1 MKKSLLI
8 LLAVVLGMGVLLT
21 SCTTE
26 PESTE
31 ATYQVSVKDAIGTP
45 YTSGVIVKF
54 MQNGQQV
61 AMQVVDANGVASKT
75 MAKGDYT
82 VELMFTGDASQY
94 YYNTKE
100 LVLSADKTTLDVIL
114 SQKIV
119 GNGTPLFAQSK
130 EYEAFAVKAGCTYV
144 TIKAN
149 TRNYFL
155 FTPNTEGTYVFSVPG
170 SSAAIGYYGAPH
182 FVQEYSAAEVTD
194 NQFEI
199 SVSASMIGTGDTG
212 TSVFVIGID
221 GGDTDSNCILAINRT
236 GSAKKTWADE
246 PWLEYK
252 NTTTPAKYVVAP
264 GTSLS
269 DFDLTAATATYQLVK
284 NNQDGYYHLNS
295 ENGPL
300 VFVRLT
306 KDPKY
311 IACYKTILESTRVG
325 KYFIDENGELIK
337 KESYVEA
344 LMAYIAC
351 ADENNGVYPLTDD
364 LKYII
369 QQNGEYAGW
378 WKTDG
383 GNYLFKDDAGVM
395 IPGINHEIAWLVMCC
410 YAA

>member
-94 YYNTKE
+94 YYDTKE

-114 SQKIV
+114 SQKINE
-119 GNGTPLFAQSK
+119 NGTTLFAQSK
-130 EYEAFAVKAGCTYV
+130 EHTAYSVSAGCTYV
-144 TIKAN
+144 TVKAN

-155 FTPNTEGTYVFSVPG
+155 FAPTTEGTYEFSLPG
-170 SSAAIGYYGAPH
+170 SSAVIGYYGAPH
-182 FVQEYSAAEVTD
+182 FVQELSAAEVKD
-194 NQFEI
+194 NKFEL
-199 SVSASMIGTGDTG
+199 SVSASMIGTGDAG

-236 GSAKKTWADE
+236 GNAKKTIEDE
-246 PWLEYK
+246 PWIEYK
-252 NTTTPAKYVVAP
+252 TTTTPTKYVLTPGSVLSEFDITAP
-264 GTSLS
+264 
-269 DFDLTAATATYQLVK
+269 TATYQLV
-284 NNQDGYYHLNS
+284 
-295 ENGPL
+295 
-300 VFVRLT
+300 
-306 KDPKY
+306 
-311 IACYKTILESTRVG
+311 
-325 KYFIDENGELIK
+325 
-337 KESYVEA
+337 
-344 LMAYIAC
+344 
-351 ADENNGVYPLTDD
+351 
-364 LKYII
+364 
-369 QQNGEYAGW
+369 
-378 WKTDG
+378 
-383 GNYLFKDDAGVM
+383 NY
-395 IPGINHEIAWLVMCC
+395 
-410 YAA
+410 